1 VKKKSF
7 RYEVGWLKEKEHG
20 VLIKKAWQ
28 EGQLQGDH
36 WGKVQGGL
44 NRCKRTLKL
53 WARRNDNQ
61 GEAKIKE
68 VYQRL
73 HAIQMED
80 SRVNNEEGKLQSKL
94 NTLLEQEELKW
105 KQRAREDVLKF
116 GDRNTKF
123 FHTCAN
129 QKTQRKL
136 ISRIMDKEGRS

>member
-1 VKKKSF
+1 MA
-7 RYEVGWLKEKEHG
+7 
-20 VLIKKAWQ
+20 LIGAR
-28 EGQLQGDH
+28 G
-36 WGKVQGGL
+36 
-44 NRCKRTLKL
+44 LKL

-105 KQRAREDVLKF
+105 KQRAREDCLKF

-123 FHTCAN
+123 FHACAN
-129 QKTQRKL
+129 QKNQRKL